1 MFIILY
7 IIFDNV
13 HYYRHKHTDRLM
25 KNENINNRYSRLP
38 IPIKRAL
45 NTLGSDIR
53 NARRRRR
60 IPSALLAERSS
71 ICRTTLVK
79 VEKGDPG
86 VCLGS
91 YASVL
96 MALGMVE
103 RLTSLVDAKHDEIGL
118 MLEEERLPERIRKI
132 PYPV

>member
-1 MFIILY
+1 
-7 IIFDNV
+7 
-13 HYYRHKHTDRLM
+13 M
-25 KNENINNRYSRLP
+25 KRAQLNSRYSRLP

-45 NTLGSDIR
+45 HTLGGDIR

-71 ICRTTLVK
+71 ISRTTLVK

-86 VCLGS
+86 VSLGI

-96 MALGMVE
+96 MALGMIE
-103 RLTSLVDAKHDEIGL
+103 RLANLVDAKHDEIGL
-118 MLEEERLPERIRKI
+118 VLEEERLPERIRQVSYQTK
-132 PYPV
+132 